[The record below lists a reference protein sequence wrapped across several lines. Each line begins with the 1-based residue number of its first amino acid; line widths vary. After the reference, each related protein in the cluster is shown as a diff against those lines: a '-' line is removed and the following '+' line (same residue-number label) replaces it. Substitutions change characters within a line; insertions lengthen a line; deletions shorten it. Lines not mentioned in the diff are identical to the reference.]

1 MERGSEEV
9 WVNHSVKGRK
19 REVMLVKMRGNI
31 RHNLKKKKRET
42 YTEESFCV
50 NEREK

>member
-9 WVNHSVKGRK
+9 WVNHTLRGRK
-19 REVMLVKMRGNI
+19 REVKMRGSI
-31 RHNLKKKKRET
+31 RHNLKKKKREK